1 MRVREQ
7 AFWVFGG
14 RSIQTEETASSK
26 ALGVLA
32 ASENSYESS
41 EVGMGPRMENSSQEP
56 DLGDLVGS
64 GEGVNLILSG
74 MEPL

>member
-1 MRVREQ
+1 
-7 AFWVFGG
+7 
-14 RSIQTEETASSK
+14 
-26 ALGVLA
+26 
-32 ASENSYESS
+32 
-41 EVGMGPRMENSSQEP
+41 MGPRMENSSQEP